1 MKKSAPET
9 SQPARSPSE
18 TWQRII
24 QIGGLE
30 PAGRDNDFVDLVK
43 TALDPKALNITDA
56 LTRCPDNETLVRAMF
71 DVVAPF
77 SAMSQEIIGFM
88 RAAGARRG
96 KASIQIAIE
105 TSILG
110 LEHFEEFIRTLRHA
124 PGVTEVWDA
133 TIDDAFDL
141 ANAARSS
148 LRGEALSQDVKI
160 WLDNFDRGEFREL
173 PSSLHPE
180 RLDNDLADL
189 AWVAATALN
198 ALRSVIQSRDK
209 RDSLLASH
217 QLSAIGLGKI
227 RDPIAVAMVE
237 HDLVG
242 PLIRVLGHA
251 AMERDNSALSA
262 AIRPVFA
269 RIPRVPVSTTGEFE
283 ALEKVLSLPAW
294 KKRFEVYAVWIATR
308 IVSAIEPERV
318 AVHTDAQGA
327 LPFAFQETQLATIE
341 SAEGEKFL
349 WAERRERCIDPIGKN
364 RTNNVQPDY
373 GLWAGPKGADRCDLI
388 IEVKHYKTPAVT
400 TFGAALVDY
409 AKAHPHA
416 TTVLVN
422 YGPKAGV
429 ADHEK
434 WAHYGVLD
442 RCHEIGDLTPHNRSA
457 CDTFQKLVCEAAG
470 SEPHP
475 QLLLL
480 DVSGSTRDEKG
491 GLRTRRVAKSWLSSP
506 EQAHLKR
513 VVAASDVIHWDLPR
527 SDALERL
534 NEHVDAVGGDPLA
547 VAKELLQSA
556 KRIWIATDSSGVS
569 AFNGAE
575 FRHFRHL
582 RHMTGIELVEV
593 GSA

>member
-9 SQPARSPSE
+9 SQPARSPLE
-18 TWQRII
+18 TWRRII

-30 PAGRDNDFVDLVK
+30 PGGRDTDFVDLVK
-43 TALDPKALNITDA
+43 TALDPKALTIADA
-56 LTRCPDNETLVRAMF
+56 LAQCPDNETLVRAMF

-77 SAMSQEIIGFM
+77 SSMSQEIIDFM
-88 RAAGARRG
+88 RVAGARQG
-96 KASIQIAIE
+96 KTSIQIAIE

-133 TIDDAFDL
+133 TIQDAFDL
-141 ANAARSS
+141 ADAGRSS
-148 LRGEALSQDVKI
+148 LRGEALSRDVEI
-160 WLDNFDRGEFREL
+160 WLAAFDHGEFLEL
-173 PSSLHPE
+173 PYSLHPE
-180 RLDNDLADL
+180 RVAIELADL
-189 AWVAATALN
+189 AEIAATALD

-209 RDSLLASH
+209 RDALLAD
-217 QLSAIGLGKI
+217 QGLSAIGPGRI
-227 RDPIAVAMVE
+227 RDPIAVAMAE

-251 AMERDNSALSA
+251 AMERDHSALNA
-262 AIRPVFA
+262 AIRPVFE
-269 RIPRVPVSTTGEFE
+269 RIPRLPVSTTGEFE
-283 ALEKVLSLPAW
+283 ALEMVLSLPAW

-308 IVSAIEPERV
+308 IVGAIEPERV

-327 LPFAFQETQLATIE
+327 LPFAFQETHLATID
-341 SAEGEKFL
+341 SAEGEKCL
-349 WAERRERCIDPIGKN
+349 WAERRERCIDPLGKN

-373 GLWAGPKGADRCDLI
+373 GLWAGPKGSDRCDLI

-422 YGPKAGV
+422 YGPKAEV
-429 ADHEK
+429 ANHEK
-434 WAHYGVLD
+434 WSHYGVWD
-442 RCHEIGDLTPHNRSA
+442 RCHEIGDLTPHNRGA
-457 CDTFQKLVCEAAG
+457 CNTFQELVREAAG
-470 SEPHP
+470 PEPHP
-475 QLLLL
+475 RLLLL
-480 DVSGSTRDEKG
+480 DVSGSASDEKG
-491 GLRTRRVAKSWLSSP
+491 GLRTRSVAKSWLSSP

-513 VVAASDVIHWDLPR
+513 VVAASDAIHWDLPT
-527 SDALERL
+527 SDAVARL
-534 NEHVDAVGGDPLA
+534 NEHVDATGGDPLA
-547 VAKELLQSA
+547 VAQELLRSA

-569 AFNGAE
+569 AFKGAG

-593 GSA
+593 GST

>member
-262 AIRPVFA
+262 AIRRVFA

-442 RCHEIGDLTPHNRSA
+442 RCHVT
-457 CDTFQKLVCEAAG
+457 
-470 SEPHP
+470 
-475 QLLLL
+475 
-480 DVSGSTRDEKG
+480 
-491 GLRTRRVAKSWLSSP
+491 
-506 EQAHLKR
+506 
-513 VVAASDVIHWDLPR
+513 
-527 SDALERL
+527 
-534 NEHVDAVGGDPLA
+534 
-547 VAKELLQSA
+547 
-556 KRIWIATDSSGVS
+556 
-569 AFNGAE
+569 
-575 FRHFRHL
+575 
-582 RHMTGIELVEV
+582 
-593 GSA
+593 